1 MSIRR
6 LRDFDKDL
14 LKLHLELHQVLL
26 EVYCLGEAHRLSL
39 RECTTFL
46 HDGSSLWHL
55 QHSEAHLLE
64 YESQLGQ
71 GSGLA
76 CAGTASQAN
85 AGNRVLGLSLLG
97 AGSPTE
103 IISDVFT
110 TVFKQSGCV
119 DNLVQV
125 LNFLREILC

>member
-64 YESQLGQ
+64 YKSQLGQ
-71 GSGLA
+71 SSGLA
-76 CAGTASQAN
+76 GAGAASKTDT
-85 AGNRVLGLSLLG
+85 GNRVLGLSLLG

-103 IISDVFT
+103 IVPDFFVTLI
-110 TVFKQSGCV
+110 KQSGCIN
-119 DNLVQV
+119 NLV
-125 LNFLREILC
+125 